1 MEIVSEKKIALRV
14 IKNKAIC
21 IAVRTYFADAI
32 GYEHE
37 IWEWLC
43 ATEDADADCPYLIWD
58 CVSKL
63 NVLELFEVVDAL
75 RCDIIFSMGEFN
87 V

>member
-1 MEIVSEKKIALRV
+1 MLNKTEAAKVA
-14 IKNKAIC
+14 NKAIC

-32 GYEHE
+32 GHEHA

-43 ATEDADADCPYLIWD
+43 ETEDADADADCPYPIWD
-58 CVSKL
+58 CVSEL
-63 NVLELFEVVDAL
+63 NLPELFEVVDTL
-75 RCDIIFSMGEFN
+75 RCDIIRSMGELN